1 MASETQ
7 NGIALLNQPTDLT
20 PIPSLGRGILL
31 AGLDVYNAMLYTL
44 LITVPGTRPFFPS
57 YGIGVSTWLFAPL
70 NYHSFSNY
78 EQNIISQ
85 VAQWI
90 PQMTL
95 SNININFNTDT
106 QAMEIDIS
114 YVVNIQGLV
123 LLGGFSNVFVKVT

>member
-1 MASETQ
+1 MASGTQ
-7 NGIALLNQPTDLT
+7 SGTSLLNQPTDLT

-57 YGIGVSTWLFAPL
+57 YGIGVSGWLFAPL

-78 EQNIISQ
+78 EQTIISQ

-90 PQMTL
+90 PQITL
-95 SNININFNTDT
+95 SNVIINFNTST

-123 LLGGFSNVFVKVT
+123 LYGNFSNVFVKVT